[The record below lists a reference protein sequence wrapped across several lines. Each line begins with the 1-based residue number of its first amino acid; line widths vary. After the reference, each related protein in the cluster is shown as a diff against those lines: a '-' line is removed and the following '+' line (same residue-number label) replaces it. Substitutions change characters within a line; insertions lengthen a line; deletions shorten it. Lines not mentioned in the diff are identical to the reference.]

1 MDEKPYS
8 VVDAIQDEVE
18 LLEELQKLHESKDL
32 KLLAVMYREQKFS
45 LKRIAN
51 RYSNGKEYFLTVKN
65 GKTVLDKRQTTRHLE
80 RDYPS
85 VAKSK
90 QNLDT
95 VVAVTKGSN

>member
-8 VVDAIQDEVE
+8 IVDAIQDEVD
-18 LLEELQKLHESKDL
+18 LLSELQKLHEDKDL
-32 KLLAVMYREQKFS
+32 KLLAAIFREQKSS
-45 LKRIAN
+45 LKRIVN
-51 RYSNGKEYFLTVKN
+51 RYRDGKEYFLTVKN

-85 VAKSK
+85 VAKAK

-95 VVAVTKGSN
+95 VVAVTKGGN